1 MARLRLTELMDEH
14 GLTRD
19 ELAVILWPEANLQTR
34 RVLIGKWLNRGVVT
48 VRMDQLQDLYNRFG
62 EKLIDYEEKD

>member
-1 MARLRLTELMDEH
+1 MAEH

-34 RVLIGKWLNRGVVT
+34 RVLIGKWLNRGIVT

-62 EKLIDYEEKD
+62 PNIIDYEEKD

>member
-1 MARLRLTELMDEH
+1 MDEH

-19 ELAVILWPEANLQTR
+19 EMAVILWPEANLQTR
-34 RVLIGKWLNRGVVT
+34 RVLIGKWINRGIVT

-62 EKLIDYEEKD
+62 PNIIDYEEKD